1 MATKRFVLLL
11 VALPWLLLA
20 TQGCGMLYTNIV
32 RSESR
37 DFNNTPIGSKSFSL
51 SAYRV
56 QIPLFLPFS
65 RLTRASAQWD
75 NDKINE
81 RAQESGMTRIYYTD
95 FKTEEILMGTLRRQT
110 IIVYGD

>member
-1 MATKRFVLLL
+1 MATKGLLP
-11 VALPWLLLA
+11 VTIALSFFLLCM
-20 TQGCGMLYTNIV
+20 QGCGLLYTNVV
-32 RSESR
+32 RSDSR

-65 RLTRASAQWD
+65 RFTRASAQWD
-75 NDKINE
+75 NERINE
-81 RAQESGMTRIYYTD
+81 LARQTGMHKIYYSD
-95 FKTEEILMGTLRRQT
+95 FKTEEILMGTFRRQT

>member
-1 MATKRFVLLL
+1 MATKRLLL
-11 VALPWLLLA
+11 VLVVVPLLLLS
-20 TQGCGMLYTNIV
+20 TQGCGLLYTNVV

-37 DFNNTPIGSKSFSL
+37 DFNNTPLGSKSFSL

-65 RLTRASAQWD
+65 KLTRASAQWD
-75 NDKINE
+75 TDKIDE
-81 RAQESGMTRIYYTD
+81 MAQKSGMTKIYYTD
-95 FKTEEILMGTLRRQT
+95 CKTEEILMGTLRRQT

>member
-1 MATKRFVLLL
+1 MIVLPALL
-11 VALPWLLLA
+11 VS

-37 DFNNTPIGSKSFSL
+37 DFNNTPVGSKSFSL

-95 FKTEEILMGTLRRQT
+95 FKTE
-110 IIVYGD
+110 

>member
-1 MATKRFVLLL
+1 MVTKRFLL
-11 VALPWLLLA
+11 VMIVLPALLVSLP
-20 TQGCGMLYTNIV
+20 GCGMIYTNIV

-37 DFNNTPIGSKSFSL
+37 DFNNTPVGSKSFSL

>member
-1 MATKRFVLLL
+1 
-11 VALPWLLLA
+11 
-20 TQGCGMLYTNIV
+20 MLYTNIV

-37 DFNNTPIGSKSFSL
+37 DFNKTPVGSKSFSL

-75 NDKINE
+75 NDKIDEMAKAN
-81 RAQESGMTRIYYTD
+81 GMSRIYYTD
-95 FKTEEILMGTLRRQT
+95 FRTEEILLGTLRRQT

>member
-1 MATKRFVLLL
+1 MVVPLLL
-11 VALPWLLLA
+11 LSI
-20 TQGCGMLYTNIV
+20 QGCGMLYTNIV

-37 DFNNTPIGSKSFSL
+37 DFNNTPVGSKSFSL

-75 NDKINE
+75 NDKIDE
-81 RAQESGMTRIYYTD
+81 MAKASGMSKIYYTD

>member
-1 MATKRFVLLL
+1 MVTKRFLL
-11 VALPWLLLA
+11 VMIVLPALLVSI
-20 TQGCGMLYTNIV
+20 QGCGMIYTNIV

-37 DFNNTPIGSKSFSL
+37 DFNNTPVGSKSFSL

-75 NDKINE
+75 NDKIDE
-81 RAQESGMTRIYYTD
+81 MAKESGMTRIYYTD
-95 FKTEEILMGTLRRQT
+95 FKTQEILMGTLRRQT